1 MNTQEKKYQKAKER
15 VEEIKGFYI
24 HLIVYVLVN
33 LLLFTINMV
42 TSPGGLWFMW
52 PLMGWG
58 IAIVLHAVRVFFGTL
73 GSGWE
78 EKKIA
83 ELMDK
88 E

>member
-1 MNTQEKKYQKAKER
+1 MNTQEMKYQKAKKR

-42 TSPGGLWFMW
+42 TSPRGLWFIW

-58 IAIVLHAVRVFFGTL
+58 IAIVLHAVSVFFGTL
-73 GSGWE
+73 GTGWE

-83 ELMDK
+83 ELMNK

>member
-1 MNTQEKKYQKAKER
+1 MNTEETRYQKAKER
-15 VEEIKGFYI
+15 VETIKGFYI

-33 LLLFTINMV
+33 LMLFTINMIA
-42 TSPGGLWFMW
+42 SPGGLWFIW

-58 IAIVLHAVRVFFGTL
+58 IAIVLHAVGVFFGTL

-83 ELMDK
+83 ELMNK